1 MTCIKI
7 TNKQDQFKKKN
18 LSKEKKEHVHRFILA
33 YFKLLIAKKIT
44 VSCDISNRSRDS
56 IAKFITL
63 FRFFVLIL
71 DKTLEKTIRNAM
83 AKSSKTRLF

>member
-56 IAKFITL
+56 IAKFTTL

-71 DKTLEKTIRNAM
+71 DKTLERRNAM
-83 AKSSKTRLF
+83 AKSSKTKLF

>member
-33 YFKLLIAKKIT
+33 YFKILIAKKIT
-44 VSCDISNRSRDS
+44 VSLRHQ
-56 IAKFITL
+56 
-63 FRFFVLIL
+63 
-71 DKTLEKTIRNAM
+71 
-83 AKSSKTRLF
+83 